1 MEQTKSV
8 NAGVFARVRLES
20 GRMMSR
26 YASARVVS
34 DGLAR
39 WAPSAALNGPWS
51 PRSAFFIT
59 PAKAGSSF
67 PEIWKK

>member
-1 MEQTKSV
+1 MEQTKSA

-39 WAPSAALNGPWS
+39 WAPSAAFEWALLASFRLLYPG
-51 PRSAFFIT
+51 R
-59 PAKAGSSF
+59 GRSSF